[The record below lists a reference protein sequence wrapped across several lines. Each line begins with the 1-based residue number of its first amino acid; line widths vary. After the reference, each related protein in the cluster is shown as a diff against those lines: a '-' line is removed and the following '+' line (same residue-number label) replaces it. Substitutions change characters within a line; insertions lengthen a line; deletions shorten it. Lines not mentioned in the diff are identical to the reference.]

1 MIRQVR
7 QAARKGS
14 ADTATAVAPTFGRR
28 SKDGGV
34 ARAHVA
40 ARVRQ
45 RPTTSRV
52 LCGSQ
57 LPSVPS
63 VVAWFVGSDVGST
76 AGAQVQMPL
85 RHRRFLRGE
94 QRFAY
99 PVRPRSPAFP
109 RRPGPSR
116 SGARGYPRTPGAKSA
131 ADRAA
136 ATAPSRLCSEIPGPP
151 IFWTAMSSPR
161 YRGVLS
167 GRGFGHTPASSAGA
181 MAGYKSAAP
190 AFPSATPRQWR
201 RSWSRRSPA
210 DDRASPGDPGPAVS
224 GGLGQLVRC
233 RHPP

>member
-1 MIRQVR
+1 ME
-7 QAARKGS
+7 K
-14 ADTATAVAPTFGRR
+14 
-28 SKDGGV
+28 
-34 ARAHVA
+34 
-40 ARVRQ
+40 
-45 RPTTSRV
+45 V

-63 VVAWFVGSDVGST
+63 VVAWFVGWMLGRPLS
-76 AGAQVQMPL
+76 AGANAAAAQASCAASSGL
-85 RHRRFLRGE
+85 RIRCGR
-94 QRFAY
+94 A
-99 PVRPRSPAFP
+99 RPHFRAGL
-109 RRPGPSR
+109 GPPDL
-116 SGARGYPRTPGAKSA
+116 ARGYPRTPGAKSA